1 MEENYLIITAKDTTK
16 RIVMDCIFNGVQYEQ
31 IGQDVDIWAY
41 EEDVK
46 DICDTLTA
54 NGIIYTI

>member
-1 MEENYLIITAKDTTK
+1 
-16 RIVMDCIFNGVQYEQ
+16 MDCIFNGVQYEQ